1 MTSPLTRAWNEIIKP
16 MLQRPARVQVAAL
29 CYRMGADGKEVLM
42 ITSRGTGRWILPK
55 GWPVEGKDG
64 PDSALQEAWEEA
76 GVKSARITPQPIG
89 EYHFTKR
96 HDNGTEEP
104 VTTLIFEAEVEQL
117 EDDYPE
123 SAERTRQWM
132 KPEQAAGLVH
142 EPQLQAVLRRL

>member
-1 MTSPLTRAWNEIIKP
+1 MTTHLTRAWEEIIKP

-29 CYRMGADGKEVLM
+29 CSRSGADGKEVLM

-55 GWPVEGKDG
+55 GWPIEGKDG
-64 PDSALQEAWEEA
+64 PESALQEAWEEA
-76 GVKSARITPQPIG
+76 GVKANGISPQPVG

-104 VTTLIFEAEVEQL
+104 VTTLIFEAEVAQL

-123 SAERTRQWM
+123 SSERTRQWM
-132 KPEQAAGLVH
+132 KPAEAADLVD
-142 EPQLQAVLRRL
+142 EPELQEILRRL

>member
-29 CYRMGADGKEVLM
+29 CCRSGADGKEVLM

-64 PDSALQEAWEEA
+64 PESALQEAWEEA
-76 GVKSARITPQPIG
+76 GVKPASITPQPIG

-104 VTTLIFEAEVEQL
+104 VTTLIFEVEVEQL

-123 SAERTRQWM
+123 SSERTRQWM
-132 KPEQAAGLVH
+132 NPAEAAGLVD
-142 EPQLQAVLRRL
+142 EPELRDILHRL

>member
-1 MTSPLTRAWNEIIKP
+1 MTTHLTRAWEEIIKP

-29 CYRMGADGKEVLM
+29 CSRSGADGKEVLM

-55 GWPVEGKDG
+55 GWPIEGKDG
-64 PDSALQEAWEEA
+64 PESALQEAWEEA
-76 GVKSARITPQPIG
+76 GVKADDISPQPVG

-104 VTTLIFEAEVEQL
+104 VTTLIFEAEVAQL

-123 SAERTRQWM
+123 SSERTRQWM
-132 KPEQAAGLVH
+132 KPAEAADLVD
-142 EPQLQAVLRRL
+142 EPELQEILRRL